1 MPDVMELGTWQSRF
15 DELAVR
21 HAVPGAS
28 VAVLAGGEVQALAT
42 GVLNARTA
50 VAATPDSLFL
60 IGSIS
65 KPYTATLVMGLVGE
79 GAVALDTPVA
89 DILPELRLADRE
101 VASRVTLRHL
111 LSHTSGI
118 DGDLFLDTGRGDDCF
133 ERYVAACADLT
144 QCHPLGAAFSYCNAG
159 YVILGRVI
167 ECLTGKVW
175 DTALRERLLDPAG
188 LHHTWTLPED
198 ALRFRAAL
206 GHFDRGGRTSPA
218 PVWGLPRNHGPAGGI
233 CASAADVAA
242 FAKLH
247 LEAAT
252 PELAEMRRSQATV
265 PNVYS
270 PRDRWGL
277 GWGLA
282 DWGGRPV
289 FGHGGETVGQSAVLD
304 VVPGNDFAIALA
316 ANTERFA
323 AFRRDVYAE
332 LLPEFCDVTEPLP
345 LAPQPVPLPP
355 EDGRYLGVFERL
367 GSHVEISR
375 EGGRMEIAVTPT
387 GWIAQFEQAR
397 RSELIHVGEG
407 RFLERGER
415 NWWAPAVFATLP
427 DGTDLL
433 YLGLRAHRRV
443 G

>member
-1 MPDVMELGTWQSRF
+1 MPDVMDLGTWQSRF

-21 HAVPGAS
+21 HKVPGAS
-28 VAVLAGGEVQALAT
+28 VAVLAGGDVQALAT
-42 GVLNARTA
+42 GVLNMQTG
-50 VAATPDSLFL
+50 VSATPDSLFL

-79 GAVALDTPVA
+79 GVVALDTPVA
-89 DILPELRLADRE
+89 DILPDLRLADRE
-101 VASRVTLRHL
+101 VAGRVTLRHL

-118 DGDLFLDTGRGDDCF
+118 DGDLFLDTGRGDDCL
-133 ERYVAACADLT
+133 ERYVAACADLP

-167 ECLTGKVW
+167 ERLTGKVW
-175 DTALRERLLDPAG
+175 DTVLRERLLDPAG

-198 ALRFRAAL
+198 VLRFRAAI
-206 GHFDRGGRTSPA
+206 GHFDRDGRISPA
-218 PVWGLPRNHGPAGGI
+218 PVWGLPRNAGPAGGI

-252 PELAEMRRSQATV
+252 PELAEMRVPQATV

-277 GWGLA
+277 GWALA
-282 DWGGRPV
+282 DWGRPI
-289 FGHGGETVGQSAVLD
+289 FGHSGDTVGQTAVLD
-304 VVPGNDFAIALA
+304 VVPSAGFAITLV
-316 ANTERFA
+316 ANTEKFA
-323 AFRRDVYAE
+323 AFRHDVYAE

-345 LAPQPVPLPP
+345 LAPRPEPVPL
-355 EDGRYLGVFERL
+355 ENGRYLGVFERL

-387 GWIAQFEQAR
+387 GWIAELEPAR
-397 RSELIHVGEG
+397 RSELVHVGDG
-407 RFLERGER
+407 RFLERGEQ
-415 NWWAPAVFATLP
+415 NWWAPTVFVTLP